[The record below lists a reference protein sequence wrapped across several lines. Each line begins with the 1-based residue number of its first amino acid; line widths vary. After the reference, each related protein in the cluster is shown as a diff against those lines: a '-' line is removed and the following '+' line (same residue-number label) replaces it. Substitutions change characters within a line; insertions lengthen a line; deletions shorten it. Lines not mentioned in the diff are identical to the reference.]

1 MKFYLYALILNVLA
15 FDVQMLIT
23 IHIKRRPQYFQ
34 ELPLD
39 FMIAITRSG
48 IQLTKFAKTSDK
60 ISRLLFRYLHF
71 HYVPKVLYW
80 VKIPTV
86 AKSFNS
92 WKMPF
97 DDRYQSFFQNVFIT
111 NSLDRLFKHGQSAN
125 LVIQKHPKMIPLT
138 KCSLVGRRTYSQD
151 RKCSYTRFC
160 SNI

>member
-60 ISRLLFRYLHF
+60 ISWFLFRYLHF

-92 WKMPF
+92 
-97 DDRYQSFFQNVFIT
+97 
-111 NSLDRLFKHGQSAN
+111 
-125 LVIQKHPKMIPLT
+125 
-138 KCSLVGRRTYSQD
+138 
-151 RKCSYTRFC
+151 
-160 SNI
+160 